1 VGADDL
7 VRAELVRVESEWATA
22 IVDNDAQRV
31 GAYMTEDWV
40 MVSEWGVTTRE
51 QFLGNIRSGALTH
64 SAMDTVGEAAVRRYG
79 ETAVLIQRVKSTAA
93 YGGES
98 SDADEWTSDVFTRT
112 HGQWRCAT
120 SHITAVRAE
129 G

>member
-1 VGADDL
+1 MGADDL
-7 VRAELVRVESEWATA
+7 VRADLVRVESEWATA
-22 IVDNDAQRV
+22 ILDNDAERA

-64 SAMDTVGEAAVRRYG
+64 SAMDTVGEADVRRYG
-79 ETAVLIQRVKSTAA
+79 ETAVVIQRVKSTAA

-112 HGQWRCAT
+112 DGQWRCTT
-120 SHITAVRAE
+120 SHITGVRS
-129 G
+129 